1 MIEVHVKYPEVI
13 YRYEC
18 PIDTRYTS
26 FPNEYIIS
34 IFRDNYKIT
43 FQGLENSSSNIKIF
57 TRDDIYGLVNYIST
71 IPILDFDK
79 IRYSIIDIEFRPIR
93 LEKNVF
99 T

>member
-1 MIEVHVKYPEVI
+1 MIEVHVEYPEVI

-18 PIDTRYTS
+18 SVHTRYVN

-34 IFRDNYKIT
+34 IFKDGYKAV
-43 FQGLENSSSNIKIF
+43 FQGLENSSFNIKTF
-57 TRDDIYGLVNYIST
+57 TRDDIFDFVNYIST

-79 IRYSIIDIEFRPIR
+79 IKYSIIDIEFRIIR